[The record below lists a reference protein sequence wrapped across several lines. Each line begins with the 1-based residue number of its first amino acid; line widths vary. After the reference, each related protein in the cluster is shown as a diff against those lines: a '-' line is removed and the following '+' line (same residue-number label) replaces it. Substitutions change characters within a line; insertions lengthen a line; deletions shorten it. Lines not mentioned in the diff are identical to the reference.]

1 MRPLSRYLSR
11 NKIRSFVISNLPH
24 WIKPHLYRR
33 MIKIDD
39 TELEGLELSIATSR
53 EDLSEAFRLLH
64 ENYVRSGYMQP
75 HVSGMR
81 ITKYHTLPS
90 TTTIVA
96 KLQGK
101 VVGTVSL
108 VRNGIFGSPVESIF
122 DLSEYRKN
130 GGRIAEVS
138 SLSVSRE
145 FSGRHGKILFPL
157 LNYLYQYSVRS
168 FGVDYLAIAV
178 NPTWW
183 DFYEHILHFKRLKSD
198 IVANYSFV
206 NGAPAVGGIL
216 DLRSAPEVYKQAYGH
231 LPKGRNLFEFL
242 GKRILPG
249 AKFPQRSFGEV
260 SDPVMTPEL
269 FRHFFIDLSTVLE
282 DLDNHERRA
291 LHNLYR
297 SKKFRELIPTPLF
310 YTNREILRPGGA
322 RHDAEFPA
330 KITLHNGTEVLC
342 KIKNVSPQGVMIAA
356 SRGFRHGE
364 ELTIEI
370 HPSPNPSLALKTRIA
385 WSTKDGISGLEISHP
400 PKQWV
405 EFVRRFEESLLNP
418 PTKVVG

>member
-1 MRPLSRYLSR
+1 MGLLRKHLSRS
-11 NKIRSFVISNLPH
+11 KVRSFVISNLPA

-33 MIKIDD
+33 MIRIDD
-39 TELEGLELSIATSR
+39 TELEGLELSIATNKA
-53 EDLSEAFRLLH
+53 DLSEAFRLLH
-64 ENYVRSGYMQP
+64 ENYVRSGYMSP
-75 HVSGMR
+75 HPSGMR

-122 DLSEYRKN
+122 DLSEFRKC
-130 GGRIAEVS
+130 GERIAEVS

-145 FSGRHGKILFPL
+145 FSGQHGKILFPL

-168 FGVDYLAIAV
+168 FGVYYLAIAV
-178 NPTWW
+178 NPSWW
-183 DFYEHILHFKRLKSD
+183 DFYEHILHFKRLKSE
-198 IVANYSFV
+198 VVSNYSFV
-206 NGAPAVGGIL
+206 NGAPAIGGIL
-216 DLRSAPEVYKQAYGH
+216 DLRTAPTVYKKAYGH
-231 LPKGRNLFEFL
+231 LPKNRNLFEFL
-242 GKRILPG
+242 GERILPG
-249 AKFPQRSFGEV
+249 AIFPNRSFGEV

-269 FRHFFIDLSTVLE
+269 FRHFFIELSHVLE

-297 SKKFRELIPTPLF
+297 STDFRQLIPVPIL

-330 KITLHNGTEVLC
+330 TIMLRNGTEITC
-342 KIKNVSPQGVMIAA
+342 KIKNVSPRGLMITA

-364 ELTIEI
+364 EIILQIIPT
-370 HPSPNPSLALKTRIA
+370 PNPALSLVTRIA
-385 WSTKDGISGLEISHP
+385 WSTKDGLSGLEISNP
-400 PKQWV
+400 PSQWV
-405 EFVRRFEESLLNP
+405 DFVRRFEDSLLNP
-418 PTKVVG
+418 TAKSAG

>member
-1 MRPLSRYLSR
+1 MRSLSRYLSR
-11 NKIRSFVISNLPH
+11 SKIRSFVISNLPK
-24 WIKPHLYRR
+24 WAKPYLYRR

-39 TELEGLELSIATSR
+39 TELEGLELSIATSK

-64 ENYVRSGYMQP
+64 ENYVRSGFMKP
-75 HVSGMR
+75 HASGMR

-122 DLSEYRKN
+122 DLSEYRKT
-130 GGRIAEVS
+130 GGRVAEVS

-145 FSGRHGKILFPL
+145 YSGQHGKILFPL

-183 DFYEHILHFKRLKSD
+183 DFYEYILHFKRLKSE
-198 IVANYSFV
+198 VVSNYSFV

-216 DLRSAPEVYKQAYGH
+216 DLRTAPDVYFRAYGH
-231 LPKGRNLFEFL
+231 LPKNQNLHEFL
-242 GKRILPG
+242 GERLLPG
-249 AKFPQRSFGEV
+249 ARFPKRSFGEV
-260 SDPVMTPEL
+260 SDPVMTPDL
-269 FRHFFIDLSTVLE
+269 FRHFFIELSTVLE

-297 SKKFRELIPTPLF
+297 STKFRELIPTPLF

-330 KITLHNGTEVLC
+330 KITLHNGVEISC
-342 KIKNVSPQGVMIAA
+342 KIKNVSPQGVLIVAT
-356 SRGFRHGE
+356 RGFRHGE
-364 ELTIEI
+364 ELTLDI
-370 HPSPNPSLALKTRIA
+370 HPTPSSPLKLMTRIA
-385 WSTKDGISGLEISHP
+385 WTTKDGLSGLEISRP
-400 PKQWV
+400 PGEWLD
-405 EFVRRFEESLLNP
+405 FVRRFEESLLNP
-418 PTKVVG
+418 ATKSVG

>member
-1 MRPLSRYLSR
+1 MRSLSRFISR
-11 NKIRSFVISNLPH
+11 SKIRSFVISNLPK
-24 WIKPHLYRR
+24 WTKPYLYRR

-39 TELEGLELSIATSR
+39 TELDGLELSIATSQ
-53 EDLSEAFRLLH
+53 EDLSEAFRLVH
-64 ENYVRSGYMQP
+64 ENYVRSGFMKP
-75 HVSGMR
+75 HASGMR

-96 KLQGK
+96 KIRGK
-101 VVGTVSL
+101 VVGTASL
-108 VRNGIFGSPVESIF
+108 VRNGIFGSAIESIF
-122 DLSEYRKN
+122 DLSEYRKQ

-138 SLSVSRE
+138 SLSVSRD
-145 FSGRHGKILFPL
+145 FSGQHGKLLFPL

-178 NPTWW
+178 NPSWW
-183 DFYEHILHFKRLKSD
+183 DFYEYILRFKRLKSE
-198 IVANYSFV
+198 VVSNYSFV

-216 DLRSAPEVYKQAYGH
+216 DLRTSQDVYRRAYGH
-231 LPKGRNLFEFL
+231 LPKNRNLHEFL
-242 GKRILPG
+242 CERILPG
-249 AKFPQRSFGEV
+249 ARFPKRSFGEV

-269 FRHFFIDLSTVLE
+269 FRHFFIELSTVLE

-297 SKKFRELIPTPLF
+297 SSKFRDLIPAPLF

-330 KITLHNGTEVLC
+330 KITLHNGIEISC

-356 SRGFRHGE
+356 DGGFRHGE
-364 ELTIEI
+364 ELSLDI
-370 HPSPNPSLALKTRIA
+370 HPAPNSPFKLTTRIA
-385 WSTKDGISGLEISHP
+385 WTTKDGLSGLEISRP
-400 PKQWV
+400 PQEWLELVK
-405 EFVRRFEESLLNP
+405 RFDESLLNP
-418 PTKVVG
+418 SPKSVI